1 MDDSLPRTDTPS
13 SKETSLAAKEL
24 EVKRLELEA
33 RRAEAQQKLA
43 AADTSWLKWLK
54 QSSPTVLAAL
64 LTAAL
69 GLLGATLTAHSSL
82 EVEKEKNKGALILQA
97 ISTSNP
103 DTAMKNIEFLAKA
116 KFFGETSQTVLDALP
131 KESKNS
137 PVLPVSSASSLHGS
151 SLCFGRPAG
160 SPCANGVGWC
170 DGIGICSLT
179 PPPEMT
185 LPKNT
190 K

>member
-1 MDDSLPRTDTPS
+1 MDNSLPRTDTPS

-131 KESKNS
+131 KELKIRLFYLSHQ
-137 PVLPVSSASSLHGS
+137 PVLSTGPRSVLGDPQARHA
-151 SLCFGRPAG
+151 PMAW
-160 SPCANGVGWC
+160 VGAM
-170 DGIGICSLT
+170 G
-179 PPPEMT
+179 
-185 LPKNT
+185 
-190 K
+190 